1 MKKIIV
7 HLRTYKENVVK
18 KFESILEKIPLI
30 SPESRLKI
38 LWDCIVMMS
47 RLYFLF
53 VIPIDLAWSESKVIY
68 G

>member
-1 MKKIIV
+1 MKKTIE
-7 HLRTYKENVVK
+7 HLRTYKENAIK
-18 KFESILEKIPLI
+18 KLESILEKIPLI

-38 LWDCIVMMS
+38 VWDCIVMMG

-53 VIPIDLAWSESKVIY
+53 VIPIDLAWSKSKVIY

>member
-1 MKKIIV
+1 MKKTIG

-53 VIPIDLAWSESKVIY
+53 VIPIDLAWGESKVIY